1 MNRNVVNRLFWG
13 LFIAG
18 LGVLFLLKQTGFFP
32 GLELGSLI
40 GKFWPGILILLGLQS
55 IIDERKHGGGW
66 WGSVLLV
73 LGCYFLARNFGL
85 IGLSI
90 GDLIRVGWPVILIVV
105 GINMIFKPGRGSRD
119 RTDEDWKAYPD
130 YKAEAPVPP
139 APPLHPDPLAKKDFE
154 EENGAQGYN
163 QGVPPHPDELNGQYG
178 SSREKGYR
186 DHGHQHSMGHNQR
199 KQRDAGERVEWW
211 DSNPKTQTRS
221 GFIGDIHLGQD
232 YWELKPMNIS
242 HFIGDT
248 VIDLTKA
255 QIAPGETKIT
265 VSSFI
270 GDVKVFV
277 PNDYEIGVQVVSSSF
292 IGDAK
297 VLDRK
302 EGGIFSHMNIET
314 PHYHECDKR
323 IRLVV
328 SSFIGDVRVTKV
340 G

>member
-18 LGVLFLLKQTGFFP
+18 LGVLFLLQQTGFFP
-32 GLELGSLI
+32 GLALGALLA
-40 GKFWPGILILLGLQS
+40 KFWPCILILLGLQS
-55 IIDERKHGGGW
+55 IIVERKYGGGW
-66 WGSVLLV
+66 WGSVLLL
-73 LGCYFLARNFGL
+73 LGCYFLVRNLGL
-85 IGLSI
+85 ISLSL
-90 GDLIRVGWPVILIVV
+90 GDLIRVGWPVVLIII
-105 GINMIFKPGRGSRD
+105 GINMIFRPGRGSRD
-119 RTDEDWKAYPD
+119 SSDEEWKAYPD
-130 YKAEAPVPP
+130 QKPERPVPP
-139 APPLHPDPLAKKDFE
+139 APPLHPDPLAKRDTE
-154 EENGAQGYN
+154 EESHGY
-163 QGVPPHPDELNGQYG
+163 GYGRAVPPRPEEMNGQYG
-178 SSREKGYR
+178 NSGDAGYGE
-186 DHGHQHSMGHNQR
+186 HGQQRGMGSNQR
-199 KQRDAGERVEWW
+199 NQRHANERVEWW

-221 GFIGDIHLGQD
+221 SFIGDIHLGQD
-232 YWELKPMNIS
+232 YWELKPLNIS

-270 GDVKVFV
+270 GDVKVFI
-277 PNDYEIGVQVVSSSF
+277 PNDYEVGFQVVSSAF

-314 PHYHECDKR
+314 PYYHECDKR